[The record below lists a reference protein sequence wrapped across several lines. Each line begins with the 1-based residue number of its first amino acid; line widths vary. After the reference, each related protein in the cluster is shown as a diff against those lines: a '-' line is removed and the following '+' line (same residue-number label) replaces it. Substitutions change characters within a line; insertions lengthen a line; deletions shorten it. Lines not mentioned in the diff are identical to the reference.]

1 MNKTLGLSA
10 KQFLFVVIT
19 LLFLSSFVVMQ
30 AIELTTSREREIE
43 FARRHSLNLSRVLE
57 GQILGSVG
65 KIDIT
70 LKEAVN
76 DITPAMLDP
85 HSNLNATN
93 YILSRHLERIPESQ
107 SLRAV
112 TERGNFRFDASG
124 IISPINVGDRAY
136 FLQQQNNP
144 DAELVLSE
152 PIFARLTHNWVFTL
166 SRRITRPDGSFAGLV
181 QAAINQ
187 EHFEKVL
194 GNIDLDTGDLI
205 GVYDLNARMIARLPS
220 LPSQTGQTSH
230 GISLQKFL
238 QSGLRE
244 KSYEAVSPFDG
255 IERIMSFRRV
265 EGLPLVIIAGR
276 AKSNILKEWNTKAV
290 IYGFS
295 TIGLVAAFLVLLSIW
310 QRRYRDAEAMATMMS
325 QSATEHASRLRALL
339 DSIPDQAWIKD
350 QYTRYTAVNQAFA
363 DIVGK
368 HKDDILGKR
377 ACDIW
382 PDDNIAQMNLS
393 DQQLLQ
399 DGIAQS
405 EEVSITLH
413 TGEEKTIEFLRA
425 PVLDEHGNIVGIAG
439 VGRDISARK
448 RNEER
453 IRHMAEHD
461 ALTDL
466 PNRTLL
472 SRQLAAAVADN
483 LGNTCPLALL
493 FIDLDH
499 FKNVNDSLGHEIGDH
514 LLIEVATRL
523 KATLSEHDIVS
534 RQGGD
539 EFVVLLTRNQSES
552 LTARQIEGILT
563 SFSTPFTI
571 QGHELSITA
580 SIGVAMYPEDGT
592 DLGTLLRHAD
602 TAMYS
607 AKKAGRNH
615 YRFFAAEMNDRVQER
630 MELENYLRQAL
641 KRHEIELYFQPLVHA
656 QHGHVV
662 TLETLVRWKH
672 PTLGMVSPA
681 RFIPVA
687 EETGLIISIG
697 EWILRRACEFG
708 RKLHDSGHAD
718 LVIAVNLSTVQ
729 FRQSNLA
736 SVVANALL
744 ESGLPARYLE
754 LEITESVLIED
765 GDEVVDTCRRLKTL
779 GVKLSMDDFGTGYS
793 SLSYLRRF
801 PFDTIKIDQSFVR
814 DLLTDP
820 DDAAIIEAIIAI
832 SAKLKLSVTAEGV
845 ETLEQA
851 NKLSEQGCHVLQGY
865 HFSRPMP
872 ARQTQDWLREY
883 QLETLD
889 ADTI

>member
-1 MNKTLGLSA
+1 MNKALGLSA

-19 LLFLSSFVVMQ
+19 LLFLSGFVVMQ
-30 AIELTTSREREIE
+30 LLELRTSREREIE
-43 FARRHSLNLSRVLE
+43 FARRQSLNFSRVLE

-65 KIDIT
+65 KIDIA

-85 HSNLNATN
+85 KSDLNATN
-93 YILSRHLERIPESQ
+93 RILSRHLTRIPESQ

-112 TERGNFRFDASG
+112 TDRGNFRFDASG

-136 FLQQQNNP
+136 FLQQQSNP

-166 SRRITRPDGSFAGLV
+166 SRRVTRPDGSFAGLV

-187 EHFEKVL
+187 KHFEKVL
-194 GNIDLDTGDLI
+194 ANIDLDTGDLI
-205 GVYDLNARMIARLPS
+205 GVYDLNARMIARIPS
-220 LPSQTGQTSH
+220 MPSQTGQVVN
-230 GISLQKFL
+230 GMNLQSFIR
-238 QSGLRE
+238 SGLRE
-244 KSYEAVSPFDG
+244 ESKESISPLDG

-265 EGLPLVIIAGR
+265 EGLPLVIISGR
-276 AKSNILKEWNTKAV
+276 AKNNVLKEWNTKATL
-290 IYGFS
+290 YGFS
-295 TIGLVAAFLVLLSIW
+295 TAGLVFAFIVLLSIW
-310 QRRYRDAEAMATMMS
+310 QRRYQDAVTMATTMS

-350 QYTRYTAVNQAFA
+350 QNTRYTAVNQAFA
-363 DIVGK
+363 NIVGEK
-368 HKDDILGKR
+368 KENILGKR
-377 ACDIW
+377 ASDIW
-382 PDDNIAQMNLS
+382 PDDNIEHMNRS
-393 DQQLLQ
+393 DQQLLK

-413 TGEEKTIEFLRA
+413 NGEKKTIEFLRA

-461 ALTDL
+461 ALTNL

-472 SRQLAAAVADN
+472 SRQLAATVADN
-483 LGNTCPLALL
+483 LGDSCPLALL

-514 LLIEVATRL
+514 LLVQVASRL
-523 KATLSEHDIVS
+523 KTTLGEHDIVS

-552 LTARQIEGILT
+552 LVARQIEAILA
-563 SFSTPFTI
+563 SFSTPFI
-571 QGHELSITA
+571 IAEHELSITA

-641 KRHEIELYFQPLVHA
+641 KRHEIELYFQPLIHA
-656 QHGHVV
+656 QRGHVV

-708 RKLHDSGHAD
+708 RKLHDSGHPD

-729 FRQSNLA
+729 FRQTNLA
-736 SVVANALL
+736 SIVASALL
-744 ESGLPARYLE
+744 ESGLPSRYLE

-765 GDEVVDTCRRLKTL
+765 GDEVIDTCKRLKAL

-851 NKLSEQGCHVLQGY
+851 NKLSQQGCNVLQGY

-883 QLETLD
+883 QLEALD
-889 ADTI
+889 ADTL